1 MGREGEG
8 EGRQCGRRTSTQ
20 PCWTPVFILK
30 SSEVPLAVSTWHWVP
45 MFSTS
50 MMCTIQL
57 LGHSVLF
64 QNSCPGLPVAG
75 VIYVIAIHF
84 M

>member
-1 MGREGEG
+1 MEG
-8 EGRQCGRRTSTQ
+8 EGRQCDRSNCKQ
-20 PCWTPVFILK
+20 PLLSVYLDVSRSVSCCFY
-30 SSEVPLAVSTWHWVP
+30 LALGPNVQHLNDVY
-45 MFSTS
+45 
-50 MMCTIQL
+50 QL